1 MLFEYPVCFNSQK
14 AKAFFGLQKSKISD
28 SAQDFAKS

>member
-1 MLFEYPVCFNSQK
+1 MLFEVL
-14 AKAFFGLQKSKISD
+14 AFLRLQKSMISD